1 MNMENHVSRRRFI
14 RWVSTALAATTALG
28 TRSSAQGK
36 ITALEVV
43 ERIKAKLAT
52 EGVAWRPSHFDGFH
66 LGDPDTTLTGIAT
79 TFQPGLD
86 VLKRAAAKQKN
97 LVICHE
103 STFWDGF
110 DPIQVMTDDPVHEA
124 KVQFAKENRMVVWRI
139 HDHWHRRK
147 PDPIFMA
154 LARKLE
160 WTSYYD
166 VTSRPGHYS
175 IPEMSLEEVARHIQ
189 TKLNTLNVVVVGDRN
204 LPVRTIGDSIHIL
217 STVLPALHNYD
228 VALVGETPEHD
239 SFEYVRDA
247 VALGEKK
254 GLVMISHE
262 GLEEWGMEDFAGWLK
277 PIVPELPVEW
287 VPTGD
292 PFEVPLARG

>member
-1 MNMENHVSRRRFI
+1 MRMKEQVSRRQFI
-14 RWVSTALAATTALG
+14 QWMSTAVAAGASLG
-28 TRSSAQGK
+28 SRSSAQGS

-52 EGVAWRPSHFDGFH
+52 EGVPWSRSHFDGFH
-66 LGDPDTTLTGIAT
+66 LGDPATALTGIAV

-97 LVICHE
+97 FVICHE

-110 DPIQVMTDDPVHEA
+110 DPPQVMKDDPVHEA
-124 KVQFAKENRMVVWRI
+124 KIEFARENKLVVWRI

-147 PDPIFMA
+147 PDPIFMG

-160 WTSYYD
+160 WTSFYD
-166 VTSRPGHYS
+166 LTTQPHHYS
-175 IPEMSLEEVARHIQ
+175 IPESTLEEVARHIQ
-189 TKLNTLNVVVVGDRN
+189 TKLNTLNVVAVGDRN
-204 LPVRTIGDSIHIL
+204 LRVTTVGDCIHIL
-217 STVLPALHNYD
+217 STVLPALHNFD

-254 GLVMISHE
+254 ALIMISH
-262 GLEEWGMEDFAGWLK
+262 
-277 PIVPELPVEW
+277 
-287 VPTGD
+287 T
-292 PFEVPLARG
+292 